1 MAAHARAGAAA
12 DGQTGESQVDLQ
24 LKGRNAIV
32 TGATQGI
39 GLRIAR
45 QLADE
50 GVNLAICARTAAN
63 VERTVEELKK
73 QGVNAI
79 GDAVDVTQRDA
90 YIDWINSAA
99 KRLGGLDIFI
109 SNTTGSP
116 AHVGEKGWEMGFQAD
131 IMAAVRGCETA
142 LPYLKRSKS
151 GAIVFIASISGVM
164 SKALKAPG
172 ILAYGSCKAA
182 LIAYGAQLS
191 KEVAKDGV
199 RVNMVSPGPI
209 YFEGGPWDFIKQR
222 APAAYEDALQHCVI
236 GRLGKPEDIASAVV
250 FLASPRSG
258 FTVGQNLQVDGG
270 YMEHIAF

>member
-1 MAAHARAGAAA
+1 M
-12 DGQTGESQVDLQ
+12 DLE
-24 LKGRNAIV
+24 LKGRKAIV
-32 TGATQGI
+32 TGATHGI
-39 GLRIAR
+39 GLAIAR

-50 GVNLAICARTAAN
+50 GAEVAICARTAAN
-63 VERTVEELKK
+63 VERTVREL
-73 QGVNAI
+73 QGKGVKAI
-79 GDAVDVTQRDA
+79 GDAIDVTHRDA
-90 YIDWINSAA
+90 YIGWISSAA
-99 KRLGGLDIFI
+99 DRLGGLDIFV
-109 SNTTGSP
+109 SNTTGTP
-116 AHVGEKGWEMGFQAD
+116 GIAGEKGWEAGFQAD

-209 YFEGGPWDFIKQR
+209 YFENGPWDFIKQR

-236 GRLGKPEDIASAVV
+236 GRLGKPEDIATAVA
-250 FLASPRSG
+250 FLASPKSG

>member
-1 MAAHARAGAAA
+1 M
-12 DGQTGESQVDLQ
+12 DLE
-24 LKGRNAIV
+24 LKGRKAIV
-32 TGATQGI
+32 TGATHGI
-39 GLRIAR
+39 GLAIAR
-45 QLADE
+45 QLAEE
-50 GVNLAICARTAAN
+50 GADVAICARTAAN
-63 VERTVEELKK
+63 VERTVRELK
-73 QGVNAI
+73 GRGINAI
-79 GDAVDVTQRDA
+79 GDPIDVTHRDD
-90 YIDWINSAA
+90 YVGWISSAA
-99 KRLGGLDIFI
+99 DRLGGLDIFV
-109 SNTTGSP
+109 SNTTGTP
-116 AHVGEKGWEMGFQAD
+116 GIAGEKGWEAGFQAD

-151 GAIVFIASISGVM
+151 GAIIFIASISGVM

-209 YFEGGPWDFIKQR
+209 YFPEGPWDFIKQR

-236 GRLGKPEDIASAVV
+236 GRLGKPEDIAAAVA
-250 FLASPRSG
+250 FLASPKSG
-258 FTVGQNLQVDGG
+258 FTVGQNLHVDGG

>member
-1 MAAHARAGAAA
+1 M
-12 DGQTGESQVDLQ
+12 DLE
-24 LKGRNAIV
+24 LKGRKAIV

-39 GLRIAR
+39 GLAIAR

-50 GVNLAICARTAAN
+50 GASVAICARTAAN
-63 VERTVEELKK
+63 VERTVREL
-73 QGVNAI
+73 QGKGVKAI
-79 GDAVDVTQRDA
+79 GDAVDVTQRDQ
-90 YIDWINSAA
+90 YVGWIGSAA
-99 KRLGGLDIFI
+99 ERLGGLDLFV
-109 SNTTGSP
+109 SNTTGTP
-116 AHVGEKGWEMGFQAD
+116 THPGEKGWEMGFQAD

-151 GAIVFIASISGVM
+151 GAIVLIASISGVM
-164 SKALKAPG
+164 SKALRAPG

-209 YFEGGPWDFIKQR
+209 YFENGAWDHIKQR
-222 APAAYEDALQHCVI
+222 APAAYQDAVEHCVI
-236 GRLGKPEDIASAVV
+236 GRLGKPEDIATAVA
-250 FLASPRSG
+250 FLASPKSG
-258 FTVGQNLQVDGG
+258 FTVGQNLHVDGG

>member
-1 MAAHARAGAAA
+1 M
-12 DGQTGESQVDLQ
+12 DLE
-24 LKGRNAIV
+24 LKGRRAIV
-32 TGATQGI
+32 TGATHGI
-39 GLRIAR
+39 GLCIAQ

-50 GVNLAICARTAAN
+50 GMDVAICARTAAN
-63 VERTVEELKK
+63 VERTVRELQAK
-73 QGVNAI
+73 GVKAI
-79 GDAVDVTQRDA
+79 GDAIDVTDKEA
-90 YIDWINSAA
+90 YIRFIGSAA
-99 KRLGGLDIFI
+99 ERLGGLDVFV
-109 SNTTGSP
+109 SNTTGTP
-116 AHVGEKGWEMGFQAD
+116 GIPGEQGWEAGFKAD
-131 IMAAVRGCETA
+131 ILAAVRGCETA

-236 GRLGKPEDIASAVV
+236 GRLGKPEDIASAVA

>member
-1 MAAHARAGAAA
+1 M
-12 DGQTGESQVDLQ
+12 DLE
-24 LKGRNAIV
+24 LKGRKAIV
-32 TGATQGI
+32 TGATHGI
-39 GLRIAR
+39 GLAIAR

-50 GVNLAICARTAAN
+50 GADVAICARTAAN
-63 VERTVEELKK
+63 VERTVRELKGK
-73 QGVNAI
+73 GINAI
-79 GDAVDVTQRDA
+79 GDPIDVTQRDA
-90 YIDWINSAA
+90 YVGWISSAA
-99 KRLGGLDIFI
+99 DRLGGLDVFV
-109 SNTTGSP
+109 SNTTGTP
-116 AHVGEKGWEMGFQAD
+116 GIAGEKGWEAGFQAD

-209 YFEGGPWDFIKQR
+209 YFENGPWDFIKQR
-222 APAAYEDALQHCVI
+222 APAAYEDALEHCVI
-236 GRLGKPEDIASAVV
+236 GRLGKPEDIATAVA
-250 FLASPRSG
+250 FLASPKSG

>member
-1 MAAHARAGAAA
+1 M
-12 DGQTGESQVDLQ
+12 DLE
-24 LKGRNAIV
+24 LKGRKAIV
-32 TGATQGI
+32 TGATHGI
-39 GLRIAR
+39 GLAIAR

-50 GVNLAICARTAAN
+50 GVDVAICARTAAN
-63 VERTVEELKK
+63 VERTVRELQGK
-73 QGVNAI
+73 GVNAI
-79 GDAVDVTQRDA
+79 GDPIDVTQRDA
-90 YIDWINSAA
+90 YTGWIASAA
-99 KRLGGLDIFI
+99 DRLGGLDIFV
-109 SNTTGSP
+109 SNTTGTP
-116 AHVGEKGWEMGFQAD
+116 GIAGEKGWEAGFQAD

-142 LPYLKRSKS
+142 LPYLKRSKC

-209 YFEGGPWDFIKQR
+209 YFPEGPWDFIKQR
-222 APAAYEDALQHCVI
+222 APTAYEDALQHCVI
-236 GRLGKPEDIASAVV
+236 GRLGKPEDIATAVA
-250 FLASPRSG
+250 FLASPKSG

>member
-1 MAAHARAGAAA
+1 M
-12 DGQTGESQVDLQ
+12 DLE
-24 LKGRNAIV
+24 LKGRKAIV
-32 TGATQGI
+32 TGATHGI
-39 GLRIAR
+39 GLAIAQ

-50 GVNLAICARTAAN
+50 GVDVAICARTAAN
-63 VERTVEELKK
+63 VERTVAELKRK
-73 QGVNAI
+73 GVKAI
-79 GDAVDVTQRDA
+79 GDAIDVTHRDA
-90 YIDWINSAA
+90 YVGWISSAA
-99 KRLGGLDIFI
+99 DRLGGLDIFV
-109 SNTTGSP
+109 SNTTGTP
-116 AHVGEKGWEMGFQAD
+116 GIAGEKGWEAGFQAD

-164 SKALKAPG
+164 SKALRAPG

-209 YFEGGPWDFIKQR
+209 YFENGPWDFIKQR

-236 GRLGKPEDIASAVV
+236 GRLGKPEDIATAVA
-250 FLASPRSG
+250 FLASPKSG

>member
-1 MAAHARAGAAA
+1 M
-12 DGQTGESQVDLQ
+12 DLE
-24 LKGRNAIV
+24 LKGRKAIV
-32 TGATQGI
+32 TGATHGI
-39 GLRIAR
+39 GLAIAR

-50 GVNLAICARTAAN
+50 GVDVAICARTAAN
-63 VERTVEELKK
+63 VERTVKELKGK
-73 QGVNAI
+73 GVKAI
-79 GDAVDVTQRDA
+79 GDAIDVTHRDA
-90 YIDWINSAA
+90 YVGWISSAA
-99 KRLGGLDIFI
+99 DRLGGLDIFV
-109 SNTTGSP
+109 SNTTGTP
-116 AHVGEKGWEMGFQAD
+116 GIAGEKGWEAGFQAD

-164 SKALKAPG
+164 SKALRAPG

-209 YFEGGPWDFIKQR
+209 YFENGPWDFIKQR

-236 GRLGKPEDIASAVV
+236 GRLGKPEDIATAVA
-250 FLASPRSG
+250 FLASPKSG

>member
-1 MAAHARAGAAA
+1 M
-12 DGQTGESQVDLQ
+12 DLE
-24 LKGRNAIV
+24 LKGRKAIV
-32 TGATQGI
+32 TGATHGI
-39 GLRIAR
+39 GLCIAQ
-45 QLADE
+45 QLASE
-50 GVNLAICARTAAN
+50 GVDVAICARTAAN
-63 VERTVEELKK
+63 VERTVKELRAK
-73 QGVNAI
+73 GINAI
-79 GDAVDVTQRDA
+79 GDPVDVTQRDA
-90 YIDWINSAA
+90 YVGWIGSAA
-99 KRLGGLDIFI
+99 ERLGGLDIFV
-109 SNTTGSP
+109 SNTTGTPSIP
-116 AHVGEKGWEMGFQAD
+116 GEKGWEAGFQAD

-209 YFEGGPWDFIKQR
+209 YFKDGPWDFIKQR

-250 FLASPRSG
+250 FLASPKSG

>member
-1 MAAHARAGAAA
+1 M
-12 DGQTGESQVDLQ
+12 DLE
-24 LKGRNAIV
+24 LKGRKAIV
-32 TGATQGI
+32 TGATHGI
-39 GLRIAR
+39 GLAIAQ

-50 GVNLAICARTAAN
+50 GVDVAICARTAAN
-63 VERTVEELKK
+63 VERTVAELKRK
-73 QGVNAI
+73 GVKAI
-79 GDAVDVTQRDA
+79 GDAIDVTHRDA
-90 YIDWINSAA
+90 YVGWISSAA
-99 KRLGGLDIFI
+99 DRLGGLDIFV
-109 SNTTGSP
+109 SNTTGTP
-116 AHVGEKGWEMGFQAD
+116 GIAGERGWEAGFQAD

-164 SKALKAPG
+164 SKALRAPG

-209 YFEGGPWDFIKQR
+209 YFENGPWDFIKQR

-236 GRLGKPEDIASAVV
+236 GRLGKPEDIATAVA
-250 FLASPRSG
+250 FLASPKSG

>member
-1 MAAHARAGAAA
+1 M
-12 DGQTGESQVDLQ
+12 DLE
-24 LKGRNAIV
+24 LKGRKAIV
-32 TGATQGI
+32 TGATHGI
-39 GLRIAR
+39 GLAIAR
-45 QLADE
+45 QLAEE
-50 GVNLAICARTAAN
+50 GVDVAICARTAAN
-63 VERTVEELKK
+63 VERTVRELKGK
-73 QGVNAI
+73 GVNAI
-79 GDAVDVTQRDA
+79 GDPVDVTHRDA
-90 YIDWINSAA
+90 YVGWIASAA
-99 KRLGGLDIFI
+99 DRLGGLDIFV
-109 SNTTGSP
+109 SNTTGTP
-116 AHVGEKGWEMGFQAD
+116 GIAGEKGWEAGFQAD

-209 YFEGGPWDFIKQR
+209 YFPEGPWDFIKQR
-222 APAAYEDALQHCVI
+222 APQAYQDALDHCVI
-236 GRLGKPEDIASAVV
+236 GRLGKPEDIAAAVA
-250 FLASPRSG
+250 FLASPKSG
-258 FTVGQNLQVDGG
+258 FTVGQNLQIDGG